1 MVHYTQP
8 LMESSLQQRRVVYM
22 NAVRTITPTIARRLA
37 IMRQHL
43 AGPRPPPNDTGILK
57 VFRSL
62 GCIQIDP
69 ISVVAPSHF
78 LVLWSRLG
86 PFDPK
91 DLDRLLWKERKLF
104 ENWAHCTSIV
114 PTEDYPIFDGLM
126 RTAYTGDSPWAQKI
140 CAWVEKNK
148 ALRSYI
154 LTQIRRHGPLPSN
167 RFKDV
172 AISDWRSTGWTAGRN
187 VNQML
192 TYLWATGKIM
202 VAKRIGRQKWW
213 DLTDRFLPNWTPKEK
228 LSEAEIARRGIQKSL
243 RALGVARSIHIR
255 NHYIRRCYGDL
266 NNVLNDLESEGYI
279 VCIRIRDEKDGK
291 TWPGSWYVHSNDLP
305 LIDRMDSSWWEP
317 RTTLLSPFDN
327 LICDRGRTEQVFKF
341 NFRLEIYVPKLKRK
355 YGKYAMPILQG
366 DRFIGRVDPEMDRK
380 NEKLK
385 INAIYAEQDVHLAE
399 EEGQMIVNT
408 IEELGE
414 FLDAK
419 EIVYSKH
426 IPAKWKQIFVQ

>member
-1 MVHYTQP
+1 
-8 LMESSLQQRRVVYM
+8 M
-22 NAVRTITPTIARRLA
+22 NAAHTITPTIARRVA

-43 AGPRPPPNDTGILK
+43 AGPRSPPNETGILR
-57 VFRSL
+57 VFRDL

-91 DLDRLLWKERKLF
+91 DLDKLLWGERKLF

-140 CAWVEKNK
+140 RAWVEENK
-148 ALRSYI
+148 ALRHYI
-154 LTQIRRHGPLPSN
+154 LNQIRRHGPLPSN
-167 RFKDV
+167 RFKDI
-172 AISDWRSTGWTAGRN
+172 ATSDWQSTGWTAGRN
-187 VNQML
+187 INQML

-213 DLTDRFLPNWTPKEK
+213 DITERFLPDWTPKET
-228 LSEAEIARRGIQKSL
+228 LSEAEIARRGVEKSL
-243 RALGVARSIHIR
+243 RALGVARPIHIR

-279 VCIRIRDEKDGK
+279 SRVRIKNKKDVRP
-291 TWPGSWYVHSNDLP
+291 WPGSWYIHAKDMP
-305 LIDRMDSSWWEP
+305 LIDGIASGKWEP

-327 LICDRGRTEQVFKF
+327 LICDRRRTEQIFKF
-341 NFRLEIYVPKLKRK
+341 SFHLEIYVPKLKRK

-366 DRFIGRVDPEMDRK
+366 DRFIGRIDPEMDRK
-380 NEKLK
+380 NGKLR
-385 INAIYAEQDVHLAE
+385 INAIYAEQEIHLTK

-408 IEELGE
+408 IEDLGE
-414 FLDAK
+414 FLGAK
-419 EIVYSKH
+419 EIVYGKH
-426 IPAKWKQIFVQ
+426 IPAKWKDMFDQ